1 MSWGVGVGAVRVG
14 APRFP
19 SAPQG
24 NSRLGLGPVIRPS
37 QLFETNLFFHY
48 AFELLVCVC
57 VLSQNS
63 DKIN

>member
-1 MSWGVGVGAVRVG
+1 MSWGVGVGA
-14 APRFP
+14 PRLS

-48 AFELLVCVC
+48 AFALLVYVC
-57 VLSQNS
+57 VPSQNS
-63 DKIN
+63 NKIN